1 MMVFRTASILVALF
15 AAAALAVP
23 AGAQP
28 AAPDPD
34 ADPGMPIEG
43 GPAAESPDISEG
55 PPSSPAEAAARRDE
69 RLDALFA
76 RLSDEDTKDWQRV
89 QDEIWRVWSR
99 SGSASMDLL
108 LERANDAMK
117 EGEPELAL
125 RFLDDLVRL
134 DPDFAEGWNQRAT
147 VHFRLGEYGRSVAD
161 IERVLALEPRHF
173 GALSGLAMILER
185 LGDHEGAYRAYK
197 EALAVHPNLPGAE
210 EALKRLAPKVEGR
223 EL

>member
-1 MMVFRTASILVALF
+1 MVLRMAPILVVL
-15 AAAALAVP
+15 AAAVAMAVP

-28 AAPDPD
+28 SAPDPE
-34 ADPGMPIEG
+34 APAEG
-43 GPAAESPDISEG
+43 APAGEAPEAPEASEG
-55 PPSSPAEAAARRDE
+55 PPASPAEAAARRED
-69 RLDALFA
+69 RLEALFA
-76 RLSDEDTKDWQRV
+76 RLSDEETKDWQSV

-117 EGEPELAL
+117 EGDPELAL
-125 RFLDDLVRL
+125 RFLNDLVRL

-147 VHFRLGEYGRSVAD
+147 VYFRLGEYGRSVAD

-185 LGDHEGAYRAYK
+185 LGDEEGAYKAYK
-197 EALAVHPNLPGAE
+197 QALAVHPNLPGAE
-210 EALKRLAPKVEGR
+210 KAVERLAPEVEGR